1 LDSTYYN
8 NLAENQ
14 LKVNNSLNSLSSASQ
29 NNNTALQN
37 ALGQLAYQQPRD
49 QLNLEEAA
57 NRRGALYSSVEGQQQ
72 GDLLN
77 KYQTKQSGLTAA
89 NGQKQA
95 AIAAQIQALQSGE
108 KLYETGQ
115 YDAAVARA
123 VKAALANPATG
134 QTPISTPAAPSVPTT
149 SPAKARVPANY
160 KIGQGIPK
168 AKPGQIGY
176 RGGF

>member
-1 LDSTYYN
+1 
-8 NLAENQ
+8 LAENQ

-29 NNNTALQN
+29 NNNTALQS
-37 ALGQLAYQQPRD
+37 ALGQLAYQRPRD

-89 NGQKQA
+89 NAQKQA

-115 YDAAVARA
+115 YDAAVQRA
-123 VKAALANPATG
+123 IKAALANPATG
-134 QTPISTPAAPSVPTT
+134 QAPIGSPAAPAAAPAAT
-149 SPAKARVPANY
+149 SILGTPLPAGTVKKNGTLNINV
-160 KIGQGIPK
+160 PK